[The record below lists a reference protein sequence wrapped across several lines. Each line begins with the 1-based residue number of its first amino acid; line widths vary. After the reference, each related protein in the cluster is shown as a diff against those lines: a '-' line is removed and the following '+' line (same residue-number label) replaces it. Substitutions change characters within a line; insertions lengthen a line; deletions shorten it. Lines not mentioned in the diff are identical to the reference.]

1 MGTKE
6 CQRPP
11 KEVGAEALDF
21 IESACKKVSLH
32 DKRFVLNMDQ
42 MLVFFSMHSK
52 RMLKKIGMCTVSVLM
67 STNDTRRVTVTATI
81 PASDKQLTPMV

>member
-6 CQRPP
+6 SQRQP

-21 IESACKKVSLH
+21 IESARKKVSLH

-42 MLVFFSMHSK
+42 MLVFFLMHSK
-52 RMLKKIGMCTVSVLM
+52 WMLKKIGMRTVSVLM

-81 PASDKQLTPMV
+81 TASDKQLTPMV